1 MLLLYT
7 SGKIKATEKF
17 KSVTLALLLSTI
29 SISILA
35 FIGYLITATRGF
47 YNNFAR
53 KTNFYIAMAGIFII
67 ITALFLISDFQIIRE
82 TVENQRPK
90 EYEWSV
96 SFGLAFTVIWLYF
109 KVLDLLIRIYD
120 AKN

>member
-1 MLLLYT
+1 LNIFISFFGLPQLLTKNL
-7 SGKIKATEKF
+7 
-17 KSVTLALLLSTI
+17 
-29 SISILA
+29 
-35 FIGYLITATRGF
+35 
-47 YNNFAR
+47 
-53 KTNFYIAMAGIFII
+53 FII
-67 ITALFLISDFQIIRE
+67 IAALFLISDFQIIRE

>member
-35 FIGYLITATRGF
+35 FIGYLITATRG
-47 YNNFAR
+47 YVMIFAG
-53 KTNFYIAMAGIFII
+53 NPIFDIAMSVIFII
-67 ITALFLISDFQIIRE
+67 IAALFLISDFQIIRE
-82 TVENQRPK
+82 TVENQRLK

-109 KVLDLLIRIYD
+109 NVLDLLIRIYD